1 MSGAARGLGLAFI
14 ALLGGGCATDEQIRG
29 ALTDVNNEFRQQYE
43 RILAE
48 NGTRL
53 YKVERQEA
61 FNAMRI
67 ALARLAMRIGG
78 QSEELGYLNVF
89 APAPLPLSPDEWQQ
103 AAERDLPK
111 LRELAKKHVGILAY
125 FIRFEPEGLV
135 IVINTTAISVP
146 AGTEVSL
153 TMRMREVA
161 PPPSGMPRREYPPPT
176 AVRMGL
182 DKIWRELESELKMSG
197 VVVRPR

>member
-1 MSGAARGLGLAFI
+1 MSTLARRFGLSLVVVLAA
-14 ALLGGGCATDEQIRG
+14 GCATDDQIRG
-29 ALTDVNNEFRQQYE
+29 ALIDVNNDFRQQYE

-48 NGTRL
+48 NGTRV
-53 YKVERQEA
+53 YKVKRQEA
-61 FNAMRI
+61 FNATRI

-89 APAPLPLSPDEWQQ
+89 AAAPAPLSPQEWEQ

-111 LRELAKKHVGILAY
+111 LRELAKKHVGLLAY
-125 FIRFEPEGLV
+125 FVKFEPEGLE
-135 IVINTTAISVP
+135 IVINTTTIEVP

-153 TMRMREVA
+153 TMRMREIA
-161 PPPSGMPRREYPPPT
+161 PPPSGMPRREYPPPS

-182 DKIWRELESELKMSG
+182 DKIWRELESELKISG
-197 VVVRPR
+197 MPVRPR